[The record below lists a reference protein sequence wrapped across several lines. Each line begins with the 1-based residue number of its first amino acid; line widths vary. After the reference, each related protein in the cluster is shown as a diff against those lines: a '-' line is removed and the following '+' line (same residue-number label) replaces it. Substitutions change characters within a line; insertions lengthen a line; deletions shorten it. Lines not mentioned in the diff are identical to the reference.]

1 MMGRSAAAIVVVA
14 SLTVVA
20 SALIVAQA
28 TPESRIKAAIIS
40 KFPQF
45 VEWPAKA
52 LDGRPSIDI
61 CVVTQ
66 DPIESELSELVSG
79 EKLEGRPIGVRRID
93 RDTQLDGC
101 HLLFV
106 RAGAIA
112 SHRTLLQKA
121 AALPVLT
128 VSDGQQFLEDG
139 GIVQLRQV
147 GGRMRFDV
155 NASAAQKSGLRISSQ
170 LLQLALTVRGE
181 PQ

>member
-28 TPESRIKAAIIS
+28 TPESRIKAAIVS

-121 AALPVLT
+121 ASLPVLT
-128 VSDGQQFLEDG
+128 VSVGQPVLE